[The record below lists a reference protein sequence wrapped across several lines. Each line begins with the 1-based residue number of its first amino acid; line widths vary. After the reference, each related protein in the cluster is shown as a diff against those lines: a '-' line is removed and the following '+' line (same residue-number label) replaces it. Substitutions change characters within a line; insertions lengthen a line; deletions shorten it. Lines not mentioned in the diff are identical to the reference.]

1 MSIIQMARF
10 TIAFVWIYHG
20 LFPKLLQIA
29 PIEMAMSSAAGLSE
43 ENTLL
48 LIKLAGFGEL
58 IFGIAFIFLYK
69 FKQIIWLNIIA
80 LIGLLAYVAVRMP
93 EFLVEAFNPVT
104 TNIPLIILS
113 FILLKGLEE
122 QSTIQPS
129 IKKLIE

>member
-29 PIEMAMSSAAGLSE
+29 PIEMAMSSAAGLSD

-48 LIKLAGFGEL
+48 LIKLAGVGEL

-80 LIGLLAYVAVRMP
+80 LIGLLAYVAVRMS

-104 TNIPLIILS
+104 TNIPLIMLS
-113 FILLKGLEE
+113 FVLLSELRKNGKDDASVNL
-122 QSTIQPS
+122 
-129 IKKLIE
+129 